1 MGCCGS
7 KSDAESDSTKLTPA
21 KSSTTA
27 VDTSQLSKSSHL
39 VAQYLKA
46 SKDLS
51 RDMKMREED
60 STALEQSEAL
70 WELNDAAKAAY
81 TPTCVDS
88 GAPSAAPSPALPAS
102 TPSAAAA
109 AATRTRATPSPPGSA
124 SPPSTCGSGGR
135 PRGTSKGAS
144 PTTCTVPLPA
154 SAATGPYSFGDK
166 SGRPWRVAPTP
177 GWQL

>member
-1 MGCCGS
+1 M
-7 KSDAESDSTKLTPA
+7 EEELVA
-21 KSSTTA
+21 KFAARDYAGARAACEA
-27 VDTSQLSKSSHL
+27 VLATDPGNAL

-81 TPTCVDS
+81 TPKCVNS

-102 TPSAAAA
+102 APSA
-109 AATRTRATPSPPGSA
+109 AATRTRAAQPPQHHH
-124 SPPSTCGSGGR
+124 PPSTNPQPPQPVHAQPPQPVHAHSLGEG
-135 PRGTSKGAS
+135 
-144 PTTCTVPLPA
+144 
-154 SAATGPYSFGDK
+154 
-166 SGRPWRVAPTP
+166 
-177 GWQL
+177 